1 MKKHGCGNILGI
13 NVFLFWVLIFFY
25 GFNWRWRRFD
35 WGWAVPA
42 EGVGLKKKQLEGGW
56 GGGRSPQM
64 HSQNM
69 LGDLPPVRRIFWPC
83 HNLSSVHRKHL
94 VPLDSFFFVSCVHKR
109 FWALR
114 FISILGP

>member
-1 MKKHGCGNILGI
+1 MKKHGCGKILGI

-69 LGDLPPVRRIFWPC
+69 LGDLPPVRRIFLA
-83 HNLSSVHRKHL
+83 LSQFVFGSQKTSCALR
-94 VPLDSFFFVSCVHKR
+94 FIFFVSCVHKK
-109 FWALR
+109 
-114 FISILGP
+114 ILGP